1 MRLLHGMWLR
11 GDLRLAR
18 SPAISLRSLLA
29 RAFPLVLAALVLGG
43 CGSMNI
49 TSDGADSALMLKG
62 YDPVA
67 YFTSGTPT
75 RGRPDVKAAHN
86 GVTYRF
92 ATDENRRA
100 FAASPERYVPQFG
113 GFCANGMVYAI
124 PLGGEP
130 DNFKIIGGKLYL
142 FGGRL
147 SKVYFEM
154 DEAANLKLS
163 HGYWDSEVKDSHWRL
178 QSWKRVWFSKVPHY
192 KTNAQ
197 LAEEYEKRFGRK
209 P

>member
-1 MRLLHGMWLR
+1 MRLLHGVRLR
-11 GDLRLAR
+11 GDLRLGF
-18 SPAISLRSLLA
+18 LA
-29 RAFPLVLAALVLGG
+29 RVFPLLLAALVLGG
-43 CGSMNI
+43 CGSMNL

-67 YFTSGTPT
+67 YFTAGKPVP
-75 RGRPDVKAAHN
+75 GRPEVKAEHN

-92 ATDENRRA
+92 ASDENRRT
-100 FAASPERYVPQFG
+100 FAASPDRYVPQFG

-130 DNFKIIGGKLYL
+130 GNFKIIDGKLYL

-154 DEAANLKLS
+154 DEAANLKLAR
-163 HGYWDSEVKDSHWRL
+163 GYWESEVKDSHWRL

-197 LAEEYEKRFGRK
+197 LAEAYEKRFGRK